1 MAVPRVYARVVKKAS
16 LSFVFC
22 MLLLLSI
29 AAYSRRHSA
38 LVSSH
43 SDASLLV
50 SSSLGVMSEQ
60 FTSSVP
66 SSFSSVPSNSSLSS
80 SAPPLFV
87 VAPISNP
94 KMAVHRKREFDEGKQ
109 ETKTT
114 QDQRKRDAP
123 RNIPHSTSTQLNGER
138 EEGGAIRRSD
148 PSSASIPAAN
158 LKNRT
163 KLVLETTRKSKYLWP
178 GDAQC
183 SQFKVNF
190 AAAASLSPCALAS
203 YPGSGNTWTRYLLE
217 AASGVFTGSIYRDH
231 QLYLHGYY
239 GELDDHAAGT
249 TIAQKTH
256 DCGPTHVK
264 AFRGTAVLLLRNPY
278 RAILSFHNYLFGGH
292 TGYAPLA
299 NYRRKDWGAFVKL
312 QAKAWLEMAVNWTT
326 QAEAGRLRVLH
337 YEELKED
344 PIPLLEDV
352 LRFRGLDVDPLRLKC
367 LKSHAN
373 QKFKRREEFVMAGL
387 EIFSHEDR
395 DKIDRAI
402 RYVDYLLKLHN
413 QRPVPLHLYE
423 FYNGTDSSKMT
434 VVPCKEGETKLQC
447 ENRVDMMNKYN
458 RKATK
463 KGSEEKEKTGLE
475 RFVKTKVGGAVT
487 GVFSSLLKIFSQDPL
502 DATLQDPSN
511 LKPLHLQQ
519 VAGAPVDARQLVM
532 DFDPVKSIAKR
543 GR

>member
-22 MLLLLSI
+22 LLLLLSI

-43 SDASLLV
+43 SDASLFV
-50 SSSLGVMSEQ
+50 SSSLDVMSEQ
-60 FTSSVP
+60 FTSSMP
-66 SSFSSVPSNSSLSS
+66 SSSLSSVHSNSTLYS

-87 VAPISNP
+87 VAPITNP
-94 KMAVHRKREFDEGKQ
+94 KMAVHRKREFSEGKQ

-123 RNIPHSTSTQLNGER
+123 RNIPHSTSQLNGER
-138 EEGGAIRRSD
+138 KEGTVRHSD

-163 KLVLETTRKSKYLWP
+163 KLVLETTRKSKHLWP
-178 GDAQC
+178 GDSQC

-190 AAAASLSPCALAS
+190 AAVASLSPCALAS

-239 GELDDHAAGT
+239 GELDDHTAGT

-367 LKSHAN
+367 LKSHTN
-373 QKFKRREEFVMAGL
+373 KKFKRREEFIPAGL
-387 EIFSHEDR
+387 EIFSNEDR

-402 RYVDYLLKLHN
+402 RYVDYLLRLHN

-447 ENRVDMMNKYN
+447 ENRIDMMNKYSF
-458 RKATK
+458 KTTK
-463 KGSEEKEKTGLE
+463 KGSKEKEKTGLE
-475 RFVKTKVGGAVT
+475 RFVRSRVGGAVT
-487 GVFSSLLKIFSQDPL
+487 GVFSSLVKMLSQDPL
-502 DATLQDPSN
+502 DASLQDPSN

-519 VAGAPVDARQLVM
+519 VAGAPVDARQLIM
-532 DFDPVKSIAKR
+532 DFDPAKSIAKR